1 MPSPKSGSP
10 GSIVAPAAPEKALD
24 ADVADPIGDPNAPKA
39 AEAKRLK
46 YEANPPK
53 PYKPP
58 KTPDEKK
65 KKTSWIEIEVIDEAD
80 QPVTGLAYKITLA
93 DGKTAKTGTLD
104 EKGQA
109 RVAGIEPGNCK
120 VTFPTLDKEAW
131 EKA

>member
-1 MPSPKSGSP
+1 M
-10 GSIVAPAAPEKALD
+10 APAAPEKALD
-24 ADVADPIGDPNAPKA
+24 ADVADPIGDPNSPQNPKA
-39 AEAKRLK
+39 KQAK

-58 KTPDEKK
+58 TLEEKK

-80 QPVTGLAYKITLA
+80 QPVTGLRYKITMP
-93 DGKTAKTGTLD
+93 DGKTVKEGTLD

-109 RVAGIEPGNCK
+109 RVAGIDPGTCK
-120 VTFPTLDKEAW
+120 VTFPTLDQEAW